1 VVVVAGVEYSIF
13 FNSSAS
19 GLQTVNLLKAP
30 TTLVGAIFSG
40 QYLGIV
46 VDPVRTAY
54 IPNISYNGGD
64 TPMIPVSMRF
74 EGIQINVVF
83 QFAGQVGILYF
94 GNPTRDAISLT
105 DYSGTVV
112 NISGTNSG
120 SAAANVTTSGLLQF
134 PQGNVKMT
142 GLAYF
147 SLDGNSSYDIWSFT
161 TAGGLLVQGFG
172 VGGIGA
178 GGRFSVLPLNDIFTA
193 QSLTFTVNMINV
205 AAGKTHSVVVIA
217 YYRF

>member
-1 VVVVAGVEYSIF
+1 VVGVEYSIF
-13 FNSSAS
+13 FNSSSA

-46 VDPVRTAY
+46 IDPVRTAY
-54 IPNISYNGGD
+54 IPNISYNGVD

-74 EGIQINVVF
+74 EGIQINIVF
-83 QFAGQVGILYF
+83 QFSGQVGILYF
-94 GNPTRDAISLT
+94 GTPTRDAINLT
-105 DYSGTVV
+105 DYSGSVV

-120 SAAANVTTSGLLQF
+120 SSAANVTASGLFQF
-134 PQGNVKMT
+134 PQGNVKLT
-142 GLAYF
+142 GLSYF

-178 GGRFSVLPLNDIFTA
+178 GGRFSVLPLADIFTA
-193 QSLTFTVNMINV
+193 QSLTLTVNMVSV

-217 YYRF
+217 YYRL